1 MERIGPA
8 QRHLPA
14 EVVARHRQAHLID
27 IAAQQVLC
35 CVAQCG
41 QLGADRTGRIVHDG
55 TGEAVRP
62 VPGHR
67 GGGRLLQGLV
77 GEQPLRHIS
86 QAGEFGERLAA
97 QSCGFDQCGG
107 ALTESLTDRGHI
119 GQQAGIGES
128 ENSDLGQRRD
138 ARRTGQIVDIGAG
151 ETQDGLTPV
160 IMTL

>member
-1 MERIGPA
+1 M
-8 QRHLPA
+8 
-14 EVVARHRQAHLID
+14 
-27 IAAQQVLC
+27 
-35 CVAQCG
+35 
-41 QLGADRTGRIVHDG
+41 HDS

-62 VPGHR
+62 VPGHC
-67 GGGRLLQGLV
+67 GGGRLLQRLV

-86 QAGEFGERLAA
+86 QAGEFGDRLAA

-107 ALTESLTDRGHI
+107 ALTESLTDRGHV

-128 ENSDLGQRRD
+128 ESSYLSQCGRT
-138 ARRTGQIVDIGAG
+138 RRTGQIVDIGAG

>member
-1 MERIGPA
+1 
-8 QRHLPA
+8 
-14 EVVARHRQAHLID
+14 
-27 IAAQQVLC
+27 
-35 CVAQCG
+35 
-41 QLGADRTGRIVHDG
+41 VHDS
-55 TGEAVRP
+55 TGEAVCP
-62 VPGHR
+62 VPGHC

-97 QSCGFDQCGG
+97 QACGFDQCGG
-107 ALTESLTDRGHI
+107 ALTESLTDRGHVS
-119 GQQAGIGES
+119 QQAGIGKS
-128 ENSDLGQRRD
+128 ENSYLGQRRD

>member
-14 EVVARHRQAHLID
+14 EVVARHRQAYLID
-27 IAAQQVLC
+27 IAAHQVRRG
-35 CVAQCG
+35 VAQCG
-41 QLGADRTGRIVHDG
+41 QFGADRTGRVVHDG
-55 TGEAVRP
+55 TGEAVCP
-62 VPGHR
+62 VPGHC

-97 QSCGFDQCGG
+97 QSGGFDQCGG
-107 ALTESLTDRGHI
+107 PLTESLTDRGHV

-138 ARRTGQIVDIGAG
+138 ARRTAQIVDIGAG